1 MHLRVRRLRRTL
13 AVSTVVG
20 TVLMTTLAI
29 TLGTIVVFWASQT
42 FGNYQNSASVY
53 FNNRAAA
60 LRESLAMEDVWF
72 YSAGSSCAGSGTKSC
87 INLTVRNTG
96 TTELKVVA
104 FYINGTSKTPLSV
117 TLPYTIEVG
126 KSKTFTF
133 LYNTSAWGST
143 TKVYFIQ
150 VATARGNQVNTHW
163 SYP

>member
-1 MHLRVRRLRRTL
+1 
-13 AVSTVVG
+13 VVG
-20 TVLMTTLAI
+20 TVLMTTLTI

-42 FGNYQNSASVY
+42 FGIYQGSASVY

-72 YSAGSSCAGSGTKSC
+72 YSAGASCAGSGTNSC

-96 TTELKVVA
+96 SIELQIVA

-117 TLPYTIEVG
+117 TLPYTIPVG
-126 KSKTFTF
+126 TSKTFAF
-133 LYNTSAWGST
+133 LYSASAWGSAI
-143 TKVYFIQ
+143 KVYFIQ
-150 VATARGNQVNTHW
+150 VATARGSQINTYW